1 MLLGLPLPDFGP
13 GARCTLIAW
22 HVGEGKQVAAGAALL
37 DLRIDLGGG
46 IAQDCPPVSTCRI
59 LLREGVWLRRRIV
72 QPGEIVASDGM
83 LALLSTDPD
92 APLDGTP
99 ARDVRITVAAI
110 LHHADWWG
118 GAP

>member
-1 MLLGLPLPDFGP
+1 MLLALPLPDFGP

-22 HVGEGKQVAAGAALL
+22 HSHEGAQVAAGGALL
-37 DLRIDLGGG
+37 DLRIDLSGG

-59 LLREGVWLRRRIV
+59 VLREGAWLRRRIAR
-72 QPGEIVASDGM
+72 PGENVPADA
-83 LALLSTDPD
+83 LALLATNPD
-92 APLDGTP
+92 EPLDGPP
-99 ARDVRITVAAI
+99 ARDIRMTVAAI